1 MSPQSVFWRRIML
14 EKKIVIRNKAGI
26 HCRPSSI
33 IISEKENF
41 PETAFKVIAE
51 SGTTDL
57 NGILELLAL
66 GLQSGDEITLQ
77 VSGGNEESALE
88 AMKALFEKEFDFPD
102 A

>member
-1 MSPQSVFWRRIML
+1 ML

-26 HCRPSSI
+26 HCRPSSV
-33 IISEKENF
+33 IISGKEDF
-41 PETAFKVIAE
+41 PGTSFKVTAE

-66 GLQSGDEITLQ
+66 GLQCGDEITLQ
-77 VSGGNEESALE
+77 VSGGNEAAALE
-88 AMKALFEKEFDFPD
+88 AMGALFEKEYDFPD

>member
-1 MSPQSVFWRRIML
+1 ML

-26 HCRPSSI
+26 HCRPSRI

-41 PETAFKVIAE
+41 PETAFKVTAE

-66 GLQSGDEITLQ
+66 GLQCGDEITLQ
-77 VSGGNEESALE
+77 VSGGDEAGALE
-88 AMKALFEKEFDFPD
+88 TIGALFEKEFDFPD

>member
-1 MSPQSVFWRRIML
+1 ML
-14 EKKIVIRNKAGI
+14 EKKFVIRNTAGI
-26 HCRPSSI
+26 HCRPSSV
-33 IISEKENF
+33 IISGKEKF
-41 PETAFKVIAE
+41 PGVSFKVTAE
-51 SGTTDL
+51 NGTTDL